1 MMGNSCQLAPPC
13 TIVADA
19 SWMLMV
25 VLGIVADGARLEGAS
40 PEQIQTLWCLIGGLG
55 GSICSTK
62 FFQVK
67 GWFENCTQV
76 VVNLILSAGVAPVL
90 CDYVSNWT
98 GYPNGMRL
106 AILVSGIVGLFGQQT
121 VNQAIPLIKKVG
133 GRYMKRTAKWMVG
146 ENPNDDSNDSTTHL
160 DGGSSK

>member
-1 MMGNSCQLAPPC
+1 MGNSCQLAPPC
-13 TIVADA
+13 AIVADA

-121 VNQAIPLIKKVG
+121 VNQLIPLMKKILD
-133 GRYMKRTAKWMVG
+133 RRSKKWAKFLAG
-146 ENPNDDSNDSTTHL
+146 DNPNDDSNDSTKPLT
-160 DGGSSK
+160 GGTSK